1 MTSPIKI
8 KKDHLS
14 QFSSDVESLWSC
26 KPIQILERPP
36 SPIDFLR
43 EYVNLSV
50 PVIIKN
56 AFPIVTLDELVESSD
71 SNDDDDD
78 NDNMWLNVDVSPDG
92 HADTIR
98 IVDGNKIFVEPNLRK
113 MRFSEFRDQLRYQ
126 YNNDE
131 SHQNDF
137 NSIENDDNGLLKFSS
152 KNYVSDRDVSVT
164 NNNGCHEVLYYSR
177 QVKISIFYS
186 NIEIFICF
194 DTHIIHF
201 LSRMT
206 ASDKNFNT
214 LPLIFPI
221 ILSLH
226 LKHSIQN
233 LMQSIFG

>member
-1 MTSPIKI
+1 MTPPIKI
-8 KKDHLS
+8 NKDNLS
-14 QFSSDVESLWSC
+14 QFSSDVESLWSS
-26 KPIQILERPP
+26 KPIHILDRPP

-56 AFPIVTLDELVESSD
+56 AFPIVTLDELVESAD

-78 NDNMWLNVDVSPDG
+78 DMWLNVDVSPDG

-98 IVDGNKIFVEPNLRK
+98 IVDGKNIFVEPEVRK
-113 MRFSEFRDQLRYQ
+113 MSFCEFRDQLRYQ
-126 YNNDE
+126 SNNNE
-131 SHQNDF
+131 SNQDDKN
-137 NSIENDDNGLLKFSS
+137 ILENDDNGLLKFSS

-164 NNNGCHEVLYYSR
+164 NNNNGCHEVLYYSR

-186 NIEIFICF
+186 SIEIFICF